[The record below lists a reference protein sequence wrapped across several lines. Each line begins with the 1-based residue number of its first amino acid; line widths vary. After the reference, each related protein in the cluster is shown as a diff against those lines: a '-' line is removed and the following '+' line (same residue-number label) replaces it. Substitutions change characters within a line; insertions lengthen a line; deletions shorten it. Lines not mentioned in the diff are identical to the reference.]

1 MTSLLDQLQR
11 NRQRQLVS
19 LQGTQSWCDA
29 QLEKLFMTESSMPVF
44 SNRALVATA
53 VAFSKADT
61 CLGSESRLVTLDLF
75 DGFNPDVLCIAAGLV
90 QAGGVLLIL
99 SPPVQEWDMR
109 TDRYAR
115 WQDQKVSP
123 QARFAEYFFDA
134 LATDGKSGILLTA
147 DFDTKPET
155 ALPVLTPTPIEQ
167 GQTREQGH
175 CLQQIKQWLVSGQ
188 PGVALIKAD
197 RGRGKTTCLG
207 LLLQHL
213 PQTLHILVTAN
224 SRQTIA
230 PLLRLVPDAEFIAP
244 DKLLQTCPAADLVL
258 IDEAAMIPM
267 SMLRQINRLYPRL
280 VMATTSGGYEGTG
293 QGFLLRFVA
302 QMEADRLMHLGLEMP
317 VRWCQGD
324 RLETWLNQCLML
336 NAEGAQDSTVA
347 AKLESCELLLLEAPG
362 DAEHLP
368 ILKQVYRLMNTAHY
382 RSRPSDL
389 RMLMENPDLLLIVA
403 HCDQQVVG
411 AALLNTE
418 GGLDGELCEEVFL
431 GRRRPRGH
439 LLAQMLTAQAGI
451 RKFATYRGLRVQ
463 RIAVAETCR
472 RQGIG
477 TRLLECA
484 FAYAQQNA
492 FAYLGA
498 SFALDPASVGFWQQ
512 AQFALAH
519 VSFGQGKSSGD
530 HSIAVLHPISPML
543 DPDML
548 RTQRR
553 IQQHLPIWMTQ
564 FLKTMD
570 AAQVSA
576 LLRFAG
582 FRATL
587 DEFEQSEIY
596 AFTRGNKGFEL
607 CFASLQKY
615 VMHWVALS
623 SEEPAALLVEKA
635 IQNRNWDLLERESPE
650 EGRKQL
656 QQRLREQVEALD
668 KGC

>member
-1 MTSLLDQLQR
+1 
-11 NRQRQLVS
+11 
-19 LQGTQSWCDA
+19 
-29 QLEKLFMTESSMPVF
+29 
-44 SNRALVATA
+44 
-53 VAFSKADT
+53 
-61 CLGSESRLVTLDLF
+61 
-75 DGFNPDVLCIAAGLV
+75 
-90 QAGGVLLIL
+90 
-99 SPPVQEWDMR
+99 
-109 TDRYAR
+109 
-115 WQDQKVSP
+115 
-123 QARFAEYFFDA
+123 
-134 LATDGKSGILLTA
+134 
-147 DFDTKPET
+147 
-155 ALPVLTPTPIEQ
+155 
-167 GQTREQGH
+167 
-175 CLQQIKQWLVSGQ
+175 
-188 PGVALIKAD
+188 
-197 RGRGKTTCLG
+197 
-207 LLLQHL
+207 
-213 PQTLHILVTAN
+213 
-224 SRQTIA
+224 
-230 PLLRLVPDAEFIAP
+230 
-244 DKLLQTCPAADLVL
+244 
-258 IDEAAMIPM
+258 
-267 SMLRQINRLYPRL
+267 
-280 VMATTSGGYEGTG
+280 
-293 QGFLLRFVA
+293 
-302 QMEADRLMHLGLEMP
+302 
-317 VRWCQGD
+317 
-324 RLETWLNQCLML
+324 
-336 NAEGAQDSTVA
+336 
-347 AKLESCELLLLEAPG
+347 
-362 DAEHLP
+362 
-368 ILKQVYRLMNTAHY
+368 
-382 RSRPSDL
+382 
-389 RMLMENPDLLLIVA
+389 
-403 HCDQQVVG
+403 
-411 AALLNTE
+411 
-418 GGLDGELCEEVFL
+418 
-431 GRRRPRGH
+431 
-439 LLAQMLTAQAGI
+439 MLTAQAGI
-451 RKFATYRGLRVQ
+451 RKFAAYRGLRVQ
-463 RIAVAETCR
+463 RIAVAEACR

-498 SFALDPASVGFWQQ
+498 SFALDPASLVFWQQ

-530 HSIAVLHPISPML
+530 HSIAVLHPISPVL

-587 DEFEQSEIY
+587 DELEQSEIY